1 MPSVKA
7 TLLEKPRASDKQD
20 SDTIKIGVCGFS
32 VESSLFVSL
41 FHGISF
47 RFPHIT
53 FLPTTKLVQGKRT
66 RNRRKKEQ
74 NKKKRRNL
82 SHLSDICIIK
92 FPAYKM
98 TGMKGSTSS
107 AVDIRSLHKE
117 WDEASCPIC
126 MDHPH
131 NAVLL
136 LCSSHDKGCRSYIC
150 DTSYRHSNCLD
161 RFKKMGADL
170 SSGPTGPTISFVEA
184 SGSERPDLL
193 EPLDLQEPLT
203 HNFTSEANP
212 IFGVPRARRN
222 LVEIHEDSNFEVSN
236 EGDSVG
242 LWTVLEEHGREESN
256 GYLEPQRMGTEPDS
270 HAGIGPEESGGGS
283 SWDLNLNL
291 KCPLCRGIVRGIKI
305 VKEAREYLDLKERT
319 CSRESCSF
327 SGNYRE
333 LRRHARRL
341 HPTTR
346 PADVDPSRQRA
357 WRHLEHQREYG
368 DIVSAIRAA
377 MPGAIMLGDYVI
389 DDGDRFPSEGNSSLG
404 EGIGP
409 WWTTFFLFH
418 MTDPVDEPRSL
429 SRSWRRHRRSSGT
442 FSGHRHLWGDDLLG
456 LQDDEEEWSVV
467 AVISPP
473 EPINL
478 GAQEGTHLKEGT
490 KPQQERGKQW
500 LRRIVMG
507 IYLCLKH

>member
-1 MPSVKA
+1 
-7 TLLEKPRASDKQD
+7 
-20 SDTIKIGVCGFS
+20 
-32 VESSLFVSL
+32 
-41 FHGISF
+41 
-47 RFPHIT
+47 
-53 FLPTTKLVQGKRT
+53 
-66 RNRRKKEQ
+66 
-74 NKKKRRNL
+74 
-82 SHLSDICIIK
+82 
-92 FPAYKM
+92 M

-170 SSGPTGPTISFVEA
+170 SSGPTGPTISFVET

-212 IFGVPRARRN
+212 IFGVPSARRN

-256 GYLEPQRMGTEPDS
+256 GYLEPQRIGTEPDS

-467 AVISPP
+467 GDVDDEVPTP
-473 EPINL
+473 
-478 GAQEGTHLKEGT
+478 
-490 KPQQERGKQW
+490 
-500 LRRIVMG
+500 RRRRRFMQSRPDEDQP
-507 IYLCLKH
+507 